1 MRAGEDDDLMQS
13 DATTVEDYLASL
25 PEPRR
30 TPVAAVRDV
39 VNAHLPEG
47 YEERMDW
54 GMISWVV
61 PLEDYPDTYNRK
73 PLCYASL
80 ASQKRHMAIY
90 LMGLYTDGPEAQW
103 FRAQYAERGMR
114 LDMGK
119 SCVRF
124 KSLDDVPLDI
134 LGEAIARIP
143 VGEFIARYEASR
155 TP

>member
-1 MRAGEDDDLMQS
+1 MQS
-13 DATTVEDYLASL
+13 SAATVEDYLAEL
-25 PEPRR
+25 PEERR
-30 TPVAAVRDV
+30 TAIGAVRDA
-39 VNAHLPEG
+39 VNASLPAG
-47 YEERMDW
+47 YEEHMQH

-80 ASQKRHMAIY
+80 ASQKQHMAIY

-103 FRAQYAERGMR
+103 FRDQYAERGMR

>member
-1 MRAGEDDDLMQS
+1 MQS

-25 PEPRR
+25 PETRR
-30 TPVAAVRDV
+30 APIAAVRDV

-61 PLEDYPDTYNRK
+61 PLEDYPDTYNKK

-80 ASQKRHMAIY
+80 ASQKQHMAIY

-103 FRAQYAERGMR
+103 FRDQYAERGMR

-143 VGEFIARYEASR
+143 MGEFIARHGASR
-155 TP
+155 KR